1 MTEIISVLVVADEA
15 LVLIDIVFQLQ
26 EVGFKVYEA
35 TNADA
40 AVTLLEQHDDIRVL
54 FTDIDMPGSMDGL
67 KLAAAVRDRWPP
79 IRIMVTS
86 GRQLS
91 ELDIM
96 PEGAVFMVKPYG
108 SDTLTKAVT
117 RLAASYKHP

>member
-1 MTEIISVLVVADEA
+1 MQIRRTGASQYMTEIISVLVVADEA

-40 AVTLLEQHDDIRVL
+40 AIQLLEQHHDIRVL
-54 FTDIDMPGSMDGL
+54 FADIDMPGMDGL

-79 IRIMVTS
+79 VKSWSRLG
-86 GRQLS
+86 GR
-91 ELDIM
+91 
-96 PEGAVFMVKPYG
+96 
-108 SDTLTKAVT
+108 
-117 RLAASYKHP
+117 